1 MSSAKATGKEETV
14 CSIARTLEV
23 VGDKWTLLVLREA
36 AIRGVTRFADF
47 RRELGIA
54 PDLLTGRLG
63 SLVDEG
69 IMEKRPYR
77 EPGSRTRY
85 SYHLTPAGEEL
96 RLILAALQQWGD
108 THRTPR
114 GGRAICGARRTR
126 AARSASPS
134 STTPAPCSRR
144 RAWRSPPRRASP
156 ADRATVAHDHPGA
169 IRASAS
175 ARIRLMGLL
184 LTR

>member
-1 MSSAKATGKEETV
+1 MSSAHTTGGEETV

-36 AIRGVTRFADF
+36 ALRGVTRFADF

-63 SLVDEG
+63 SLVTEG

-108 THRTPR
+108 VHRTPAR
-114 GGRAICGARRTR
+114 GPGHLRRSGTGGRPVSVAFVDDAGTVLPLTEVEFTPSQGGTR
-126 AARSASPS
+126 
-134 STTPAPCSRR
+134 
-144 RAWRSPPRRASP
+144 
-156 ADRATVAHDHPGA
+156 
-169 IRASAS
+169 
-175 ARIRLMGLL
+175 
-184 LTR
+184 

>member
-1 MSSAKATGKEETV
+1 MSSAHTTGREETV

-36 AIRGVTRFADF
+36 ALRGVTRFADF

-108 THRTPR
+108 AHRTPAR
-114 GGRAICGARRTR
+114 GPAHLRRSAAGGRPVSVAFVDDAGTVLPVTDVEFAPSQGLAR
-126 AARSASPS
+126 
-134 STTPAPCSRR
+134 
-144 RAWRSPPRRASP
+144 
-156 ADRATVAHDHPGA
+156 
-169 IRASAS
+169 
-175 ARIRLMGLL
+175 
-184 LTR
+184 

>member
-1 MSSAKATGKEETV
+1 MSGVNATGGEETV

-23 VGDKWTLLVLREA
+23 VGDKWTLLILREA

-47 RRELGIA
+47 RRGLGIA

-63 SLVDEG
+63 SLVDDG

-77 EPGSRTRY
+77 EPGSRTRH

-108 THRTPR
+108 THRTPAQGPAHLR
-114 GGRAICGARRTR
+114 
-126 AARSASPS
+126 RSAAEGRPVSV
-134 STTPAPCSRR
+134 AFVDD
-144 RAWRSPPRRASP
+144 AGAVLSP
-156 ADRATVAHDHPGA
+156 ADVRFTPSEGVA
-169 IRASAS
+169 R
-175 ARIRLMGLL
+175 
-184 LTR
+184 

>member
-1 MSSAKATGKEETV
+1 MSSAKATRNATGKEETV

-108 THRTPR
+108 THRTPVR
-114 GGRAICGARRTR
+114 GPSHLR
-126 AARSASPS
+126 RSAAEGRPVSVAFVDDAGTVLPPEGVEFTPS
-134 STTPAPCSRR
+134 EG
-144 RAWRSPPRRASP
+144 
-156 ADRATVAHDHPGA
+156 VA
-169 IRASAS
+169 R
-175 ARIRLMGLL
+175 
-184 LTR
+184 